1 MDMFGPKRQRGWNAP
16 HETSR
21 LPMSRADPGE
31 SLAPMKFLGTQAT
44 DIETNNRV
52 TDFLIQGLVD
62 RLPRP
67 NGIWPVDDRVKWL
80 RTAASIFDLVYNATD
95 GDHREVSIVVVKGD
109 NPPETEL
116 TVAEATSPV
125 GKSNQ

>member
-1 MDMFGPKRQRGWNAP
+1 
-16 HETSR
+16 
-21 LPMSRADPGE
+21 MSRADPGE
-31 SLAPMKFLGTQAT
+31 SLAPLKFLDTQAS
-44 DIETNNRV
+44 DVEANDRG

-67 NGIWPVDDRVKWL
+67 NAIWPVDDRVKWL
-80 RTAASIFDLVYNATD
+80 RTAASIFDLVYKASD
-95 GDHREVSIVVVKGD
+95 GEHREVSIVVVKGD
-109 NPPETEL
+109 NPPATEL